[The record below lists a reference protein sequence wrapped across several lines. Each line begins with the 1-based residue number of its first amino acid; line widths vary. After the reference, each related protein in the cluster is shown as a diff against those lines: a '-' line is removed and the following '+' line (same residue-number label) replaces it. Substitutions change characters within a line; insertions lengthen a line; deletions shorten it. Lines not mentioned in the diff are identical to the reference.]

1 MTNRGVLVA
10 GATLV
15 VATVLILGGVM
26 RNRVGNPDAVARLG
40 ERELESWGDQSDGA
54 ETFLNLKLQWTTAT
68 EPDGKSWFD
77 RAKLEAL
84 GNAGIPAAEDTAA
97 HREWSRGTKQG
108 YVVLELAGPA
118 WERWVAAKQAGQDST
133 RAAQLSAGQEVQRDS
148 LPWLESAGKG
158 VTRLMA
164 VDFGLD
170 PLALREQYPERSQY
184 LILPATYRMVVID
197 ATKDS
202 VGNITEPARIEG
214 RIDQLLPGSVHVPRP
229 LRDSLLGLGVTRKDS
244 NTHFEVTLKVGKKW
258 EAWIE

>member
-118 WERWVAAKQAGQDST
+118 WERWWASKQAAADSTAAMRTVAMAVLPTAAKPLLTLDTTA
-133 RAAQLSAGQEVQRDS
+133 
-148 LPWLESAGKG
+148 
-158 VTRLMA
+158 TRLMA
-164 VDFGLD
+164 IDFGLD

-202 VGNITEPARIEG
+202 VGNITEAARIEG